1 VIVPASA
8 VPDAGALVQVLREC
22 SPFTTVSLRAGVSS
36 RKAEPDLLAEGLREA
51 RIALTAAAGSA
62 RAAVL
67 FDDLGV
73 LQFLLGSGGALELD
87 DYARRV
93 LGPLVDYDAR
103 HDARLVA
110 TLDAYLA
117 NGCNASR
124 TARAINLHL
133 KSVQY
138 RLRRISEICGL
149 DLGDRETR
157 LDAELAL
164 RIIGPARTLRSALGH
179 GPEARP

>member
-1 VIVPASA
+1 MV
-8 VPDAGALVQVLREC
+8 
-22 SPFTTVSLRAGVSS
+22 
-36 RKAEPDLLAEGLREA
+36 
-51 RIALTAAAGSA
+51 
-62 RAAVL
+62 
-67 FDDLGV
+67 DDHPG
-73 LQFLLGSGGALELD
+73 
-87 DYARRV
+87 
-93 LGPLVDYDAR
+93 DAR